1 MILHEGRPLVKLQKQ
16 NMKFLT
22 SCVLILLSFNL
33 IAQNSKTITEGPN
46 PNFNTTK
53 GLEVKKYKITGKL
66 IDAEQKRP
74 LEYAT
79 IGVFEPGTET
89 LVENTV
95 TDFDGNFSLKIFEG
109 TYDIRFE
116 YISYESKTLKNYKL
130 DANKDLGAVS
140 LKFKSNELDEVTV
153 VSETTQVEVRLDKKI
168 YNVGKDLTTAGG
180 TVSDALGNV
189 PSVTV
194 DIDGAI
200 SLRGNS
206 NVRILINGKPSSVAG
221 FGDQDVFQQLPA
233 DAIESVEVISS
244 PSARYDAE
252 GTAGIINIILKRE
265 KTLGFNGSFR
275 GTVGEPKNSGIF
287 ADLNV
292 RTDNFNVFTS
302 LGYTDRNRP
311 GNALFDTRYTETDAL
326 NFDRIIE
333 TREYDREGENFNINA
348 GVEYFIDDMSSVT
361 ASFFSRLGDDQDI
374 TTNAN
379 RRFANSIENSSTI
392 RIEEELEDDKRFQY
406 SLNYEKRFDKE
417 NRDHKLTADF
427 QYSSSEETKTALI
440 DENQFAPVDSLVA
453 FQDNL
458 ETEKRDSY
466 LIQADYVRPMGD
478 AQFEFGF
485 RGDYSDQTQQF
496 LVERIDLA
504 TNELEI
510 DGFVSSDF
518 NFQQNITAVYTQY
531 GDKMGQFSYLLGVR
545 YENTQLK
552 GNTIPLVPGNFN
564 RDFNFDKNFDG
575 IFPTVNLVYEI
586 GEDENISL
594 GYNRRINRPRSWFL
608 NPFPSQSSR
617 VNVFQGNPDLNP
629 SFANAFDLGY
639 LKRWEKVTLTSS
651 IYYQRETD
659 AFERVERDTGRRTE
673 EDNIRII
680 ENIPINLATEERF
693 GAEIGLLYNPT
704 KWLRT
709 NLSFNYFKFESEGSF
724 EGTDFGA
731 TNESYFGR
739 FSSNIILPGKI
750 QWQTNAFYRGPRVNA
765 QTETDPIA
773 SVDIAL
779 SKDFLKNDNLTVSF
793 NVRDLFNSRKRDQF
807 TVAQSFVRE
816 SSFQWRVRQITA
828 TVVYRFNRK
837 KERNG
842 RGGDGDYDGDEGF

>member
-1 MILHEGRPLVKLQKQ
+1 
-16 NMKFLT
+16 MKIFSCCLFILT
-22 SCVLILLSFNL
+22 SLSLFS
-33 IAQNSKTITEGPN
+33 QNN
-46 PNFNTTK
+46 
-53 GLEVKKYKITGKL
+53 KITGRL
-66 IDAEQKRP
+66 LDSEQNQP

-79 IGVFEPGTET
+79 VAVFKPGTNEVIT
-89 LVENTV
+89 SSV
-95 TDFDGNFSLKIFEG
+95 TNFKGEFSMKVVDGI
-109 TYDIRFE
+109 YDIRFE
-116 YISYESKTLKNYKL
+116 YISYEIKSMKNIRIDSK
-130 DANKDLGAVS
+130 KDFGDVR
-140 LKFKSNELDEVTV
+140 LKFKQNELDEVTV
-153 VSETTQVEVRLDKKI
+153 VSETTQVEIRLDKKI
-168 YNVGKDLTTAGG
+168 YNIGKDLTTSGG

-200 SLRGNS
+200 SLRGNE
-206 NVRILINGKPSSVAG
+206 NVRILINGKPSSIAG

-233 DAIESVEVISS
+233 DAIESVEVITS

-275 GTVGEPKNSGIF
+275 GTIGEPRNNGAF
-287 ADLNV
+287 ADINL
-292 RTDNFNVFTS
+292 RTDKFNVFTS

-311 GNALFDTRYTETDAL
+311 GNAQFDTRFTETDSL

-333 TREYDREGENFNINA
+333 DRDYDRNGENFNLNA

-361 ASFFSRLGDDQDI
+361 ASFFTRLGDDRDV
-374 TTNAN
+374 TTNN
-379 RRFANSIENSSTI
+379 NIRFADGIENSTTL
-392 RIEEELEDDKRFQY
+392 RIEDELEDDKRFQY
-406 SLNYEKRFDKE
+406 SFNYEKRFDKE

-427 QYSSSEETKTALI
+427 QYSNSDETKTAII
-440 DENQFAPVDSLVA
+440 DENQIIPVDSLVA

-466 LIQADYVRPMGD
+466 LIQADYVRPIGD

-485 RGDYSDQTQQF
+485 RGDYSDQTEGF
-496 LVERIDLA
+496 LVQRQNLS
-504 TNELEI
+504 NGELEV
-510 DGFVSSDF
+510 DDLVSSDF
-518 NFQQNITAVYTQY
+518 NFKQNITAVYSQY
-531 GDKMGQFSYLLGVR
+531 GNKMGKFSYLLGLR

-552 GNTIPLVPGNFN
+552 GNTTPLVPENFDRN
-564 RDFNFDKNFDG
+564 FDFDKNFDG

-639 LKRWEKVTLTSS
+639 LKRWKKITLTSS
-651 IYYQRETD
+651 VYFQRETD
-659 AFERVERDTGRRTE
+659 AFERIERDTGRRTE

-693 GAEIGLLYNPT
+693 GAEVGLLYNPT

-709 NLSFNYFKFESEGSF
+709 NLSFNYFRFEKEGSF

-750 QWQTNAFYRGPRVNA
+750 QWQTNAFYRGPRQNA

-773 SVDIAL
+773 SIDMAL
-779 SKDFLKNDNLTVSF
+779 SKDFLKNDNLTISL

-807 TVAQSFVRE
+807 TVSDSFTRDTT
-816 SSFQWRVRQITA
+816 FQWRVRQFTA

-842 RGGDGDYDGDEGF
+842 GGRGNGNYDDDGGF

>member
-1 MILHEGRPLVKLQKQ
+1 MKIFSLGLFFLISLSLFSQNNKISGRLLDSDQ
-16 NMKFLT
+16 NL
-22 SCVLILLSFNL
+22 
-33 IAQNSKTITEGPN
+33 
-46 PNFNTTK
+46 
-53 GLEVKKYKITGKL
+53 
-66 IDAEQKRP
+66 P

-79 IGVFEPGTET
+79 VAVFKSGTSD
-89 LVENTV
+89 VFNSTV
-95 TDFDGNFSLKIFEG
+95 TNFEG
-109 TYDIRFE
+109 EFNLKVGDGIYDISFE
-116 YISYESKTLKNYKL
+116 YISYETKTLKNVKI
-130 DANKDLGAVS
+130 DSKKDLGDIK
-140 LKFKSNELDEVTV
+140 LKFAQNELDEVTV

-168 YNVGKDLTTAGG
+168 YNVGKDLTTSGG

-200 SLRGNS
+200 SLRGNE
-206 NVRILINGKPSSVAG
+206 NVRILINGKPSSIAG

-233 DAIESVEVISS
+233 DAIESVEVITS

-275 GTVGEPKNSGIF
+275 GTLGEPRNSGAF
-287 ADLNV
+287 ADINL
-292 RTDNFNVFTS
+292 RTDKFNVFTS

-311 GNALFDTRYTETDAL
+311 GNAQFDTRFTETDSL

-333 TREYDREGENFNINA
+333 DRKYDRNGENFNLNA

-361 ASFFSRLGDDQDI
+361 ASFFTRLGDDKDI
-374 TTNAN
+374 TTNSN
-379 RRFANSIENSSTI
+379 IRFADGIENSTTL

-406 SLNYEKRFDKE
+406 SFNYEKRFDRE
-417 NRDHKLTADF
+417 DRNHKLTADF
-427 QYSSSEETKTALI
+427 QYSSSDETKTAII
-440 DENQFAPVDSLVA
+440 DENQNIPIDSLVA

-466 LIQADYVRPMGD
+466 LIQADYVKPMGD

-485 RGDYSDQTQQF
+485 RGDYSDQTEGF
-496 LVERIDLA
+496 LVQRQNL
-504 TNELEI
+504 NNGELEI
-510 DGFVSSDF
+510 DDLVSSDF
-518 NFQQNITAVYTQY
+518 NFKQNITAVYSQY
-531 GDKMGQFSYLLGVR
+531 GDKMGNFSYLLGLR

-552 GNTIPLVPGNFN
+552 GKTTPLVPENFDRN
-564 RDFNFDKNFDG
+564 FDFDKNFDG
-575 IFPTVNLVYEI
+575 LFPTVNLVYEL

-594 GYNRRINRPRSWFL
+594 GYNRRINRPRSWYL

-639 LKRWEKVTLTSS
+639 LKRWEKITLTSS
-651 IYYQRETD
+651 VYYQRETD

-680 ENIPINLATEERF
+680 ENIPINLATEERI
-693 GAEIGLLYNPT
+693 GAELGLLYNPT

-709 NLSFNYFKFESEGSF
+709 NLSFNYFRFDKEGSF
-724 EGTDFGA
+724 EGTDFSA

-739 FSSNIILPGKI
+739 FSSNVILPGKI

-773 SVDIAL
+773 SIDLAF
-779 SKDFLKNDNLTVSF
+779 SKDFLKNENLTISL

-807 TVAQSFVRE
+807 TIANSFTRNTT
-816 SSFQWRVRQITA
+816 FQWRERQFTA

-837 KERNG
+837 KERGG
-842 RGGDGDYDGDEGF
+842 RRGNGDYDDDGGF